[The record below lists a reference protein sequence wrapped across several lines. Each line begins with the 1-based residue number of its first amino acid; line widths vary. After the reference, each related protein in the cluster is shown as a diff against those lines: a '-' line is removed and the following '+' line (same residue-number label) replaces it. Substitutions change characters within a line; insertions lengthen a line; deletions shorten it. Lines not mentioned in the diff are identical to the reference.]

1 MTCPSTILPSC
12 KPWSAASAP
21 QIEINQ
27 HPTQLHIAF
36 QHRRPLHTFITL
48 SSPLPHWF
56 PPLSPPPHPTCAA
69 FTEILAKF
77 NATAYFDKF
86 LANETLVCIVL
97 KYHILPELLPSSAIT
112 NVSVA
117 YPTLLTNSSVYIKK
131 EG

>member
-1 MTCPSTILPSC
+1 MPP
-12 KPWSAASAP
+12 
-21 QIEINQ
+21 
-27 HPTQLHIAF
+27 
-36 QHRRPLHTFITL
+36 
-48 SSPLPHWF
+48 SPLPLDPSPVT
-56 PPLSPPPHPTCAA
+56 PPQPACAA
-69 FTEILAKF
+69 FTEILNKF

-86 LANETLVCIVL
+86 LANETLVCTVL